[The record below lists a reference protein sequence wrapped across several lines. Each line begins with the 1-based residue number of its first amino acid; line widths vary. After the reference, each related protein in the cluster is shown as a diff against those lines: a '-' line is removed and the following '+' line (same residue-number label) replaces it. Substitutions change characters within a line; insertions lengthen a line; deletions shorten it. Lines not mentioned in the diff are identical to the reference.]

1 MTDWEAL
8 ARPSLHG
15 LERYDPGPSRDQMKE
30 RHGLA
35 ELEPLNWNEDLF
47 GPPAEALEAAAA
59 ELDEG
64 RLLPGARL
72 RRLPRRGGGAHGRCP
87 PRRSSPRTGCSR

>member
-8 ARPSLHG
+8 ARPSLQG

-47 GPPAEALEAAAA
+47 GPPQEVRVPSTEYDVA
-59 ELDEG
+59 G
-64 RLLPGARL
+64 MKT
-72 RRLPRRGGGAHGRCP
+72 
-87 PRRSSPRTGCSR
+87 S